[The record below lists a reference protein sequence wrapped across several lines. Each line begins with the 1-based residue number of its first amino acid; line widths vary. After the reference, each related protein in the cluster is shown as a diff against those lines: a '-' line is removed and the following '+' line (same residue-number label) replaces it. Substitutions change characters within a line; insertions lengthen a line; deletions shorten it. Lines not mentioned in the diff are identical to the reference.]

1 MSMLFQGQKDF
12 WSGLIF
18 LIIGA
23 AAVYIGSDYAMG
35 TAGRMGPA
43 EYAAL
48 VAGELARWRQ
58 VIEEA
63 GVKPD

>member
-1 MSMLFQGQKDF
+1 
-12 WSGLIF
+12 
-18 LIIGA
+18 
-23 AAVYIGSDYAMG
+23 
-35 TAGRMGPA
+35 MGPA